1 MATMGWGALGV
12 TESGRLAESELHPGR
27 TGVVWRRM
35 NYPENVVSINPY
47 MRAKPGQ
54 LPALQ
59 ALFPAFV
66 ARTAKEPLCLF
77 YEFTVNGD
85 VTFCREAYLGAEGVQ
100 AHLANVGDLITE
112 QLKYGDLFR
121 LELHGPAAELD
132 KLRAGLASMNVEW
145 YIKEAGVRK

>member
-1 MATMGWGALGV
+1 
-12 TESGRLAESELHPGR
+12 
-27 TGVVWRRM
+27 M
-35 NYPENVVSINPY
+35 NYPENVVSIHPY

-54 LPALQ
+54 LGELR
-59 ALFPAFV
+59 ALFPKFV
-66 ARTAKEPLCLF
+66 ERTAKEPLCLF

-85 VTFCREAYLGAEGVQ
+85 VTFCREAYRGAEGVQ

-132 KLRAGLASMNVEW
+132 KLRPGLATMNVEW